1 MYNKLN
7 IIHTQNDKTVI
18 YFRQTR
24 RWCNDGV
31 SKEDH
36 EPQGIDGDGIA
47 GIIPDAGIRHAGPD
61 VRVAVESGKPDK
73 SAPVRYGRTGRMAA
87 EGLQDAGA
95 GAENKNYSSIE
106 RRGK

>member
-1 MYNKLN
+1 MYRKA
-7 IIHTQNDKTVI
+7 
-18 YFRQTR
+18 R
-24 RWCNDGV
+24 RDDGV
-31 SKEDH
+31 SEEDH
-36 EPQGIDGDGIA
+36 ESQGIDDDGIA